1 MSEDLPLTADNITPA
16 PWDTLKRFTRARI
29 ALGRAGHS
37 LPTAAHLDFQL
48 AHAQARDAVHLPLDA
63 TSVAQALA
71 PTGLPVLQLQSAAPD
86 RATYLQRPDLGRKLD
101 DASRTLLHSQDA
113 AQLTLHVA
121 FVVADGLSAL
131 AIHQNAAP
139 LLAAVLARLRAD
151 TAQPWTVAPIC
162 VVQQGRVAVGD
173 DVGGALRARAVVV
186 LIGERPGLSSP
197 DSLGVYI
204 SWNPHVGLNDAQR
217 NCISNVR
224 PEGLP
229 VEAAAD
235 KLVYLLGRA
244 RTLQLTGIGLKDDS
258 DDSLLEAGSGA
269 LQLEKSA
276 DLWRTA

>member
-1 MSEDLPLTADNITPA
+1 MSEDLSHITPA

-37 LPTAAHLDFQL
+37 LPTAAHLGFQL

-63 TSVAQALA
+63 ASVAQALA

-101 DASRTLLHSQDA
+101 DASRTLLQSQDA
-113 AQLTLHVA
+113 AQLDQDLV

-139 LLAAVLARLRAD
+139 LVAAVLARLRAD

-173 DVGGALRARAVVV
+173 DAGGALRARVVVV

-204 SWNPHVGLNDAQR
+204 SWHPHVGLNDAQR

-269 LQLEKSA
+269 LQLEKSG
-276 DLWRTA
+276 DLWRST

>member
-1 MSEDLPLTADNITPA
+1 MSEDLSHITPA
-16 PWDTLKRFTRARI
+16 PWDTLKRFTSARI

-37 LPTAAHLDFQL
+37 LPTAAHLGFQL

-63 TSVAQALA
+63 ASVAQALV
-71 PTGLPVLQLQSAAPD
+71 PTGLPVLQLQSAAPN
-86 RATYLQRPDLGRKLD
+86 RSTYLQRPDLGRKLG
-101 DASRTLLHSQDA
+101 DASRTLLQSQDA
-113 AQLTLHVA
+113 AQLDRDLV

-139 LLAAVLARLRAD
+139 LVAAVLARLRAD

-173 DVGGALRARAVVV
+173 DAGGALRARAVVV

-269 LQLEKSA
+269 LQLEKSG
-276 DLWRTA
+276 DLWRA

>member
-1 MSEDLPLTADNITPA
+1 MSEDLSHITQA
-16 PWDTLKRFTRARI
+16 PWDTLKRFTSARI

-37 LPTAAHLDFQL
+37 LPTAAHLGFQL

-63 TSVAQALA
+63 ASVAQALA
-71 PTGLPVLQLQSAAPD
+71 PNGLPVLQLQSAAPD

-101 DASRTLLHSQDA
+101 DASHKLLQSQDA
-113 AQLTLHVA
+113 AQLNRDLV

-139 LLAAVLARLRAD
+139 LVAAVMARLRAD
-151 TAQPWTVAPIC
+151 TAQHWTVAPIC

-173 DVGGALRARAVVV
+173 DAGGALGAKAVVV
-186 LIGERPGLSSP
+186 LVGERPGLSSP

-224 PEGLP
+224 PQGLAID
-229 VEAAAD
+229 AAAD

-244 RTLQLTGIGLKDDS
+244 RSLQLTGIGLKDDS
-258 DDSLLEAGSGA
+258 DDSLLTEGGGA
-269 LQLEKSA
+269 LQLEKSG
-276 DLWRTA
+276 DLWRI

>member
-1 MSEDLPLTADNITPA
+1 MSQDVPHNSNLTTTA
-16 PWDTLKRFTRARI
+16 PWDTLKRFTSARI

-37 LPTAAHLDFQL
+37 LPTGAHLAFQL

-63 TSVAQALA
+63 ESLDRNLA
-71 PTGLPVLQLQSAAPD
+71 DTGLPVLQLHSAAPD
-86 RATYLQRPDLGRKLD
+86 RATYLQRPDLGRRLD
-101 DASRTLLHSQDA
+101 NASRELLHSQDA
-113 AQLTLHVA
+113 VHLGRDVA
-121 FVVADGLSAL
+121 FVIADGLSAL

-139 LLAAVLARLRAD
+139 LIAQVLAQLRAD
-151 TAQPWTVAPIC
+151 TENPWSIAPLC
-162 VVQQGRVAVGD
+162 VVRQGRVAVGD
-173 DVGGALRARAVVV
+173 DAGGALGAKAVVV

-224 PEGLP
+224 PEGLAIA
-229 VEAAAD
+229 AAAD

-244 RTLQLTGIGLKDDS
+244 RTLQLTGIGLKDDA
-258 DDSLLEAGSGA
+258 DGALLTEGAGA

-276 DLWRTA
+276 NLWRA